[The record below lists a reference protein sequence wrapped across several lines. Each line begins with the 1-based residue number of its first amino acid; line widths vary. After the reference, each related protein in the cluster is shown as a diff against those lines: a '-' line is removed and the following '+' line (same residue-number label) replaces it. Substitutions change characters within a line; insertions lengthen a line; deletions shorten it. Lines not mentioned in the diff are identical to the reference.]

1 MCRGRDWASREDTA
15 PRTGLGKGAPVQGKW
30 ELVSRVQRDPVGLP
44 LSPDP
49 TGVALLPAAAPPR
62 ASVAGLSGHGG
73 GGCSVLLTERLLY
86 TKRGVY
92 ANSTLCNPLHHW
104 RWDTGCVRPH
114 AQLRAEDVSGIT
126 FNISNLLLLYYP
138 LCL

>member
-1 MCRGRDWASREDTA
+1 MEGSAWRQRVSLSGWGGCPRWGGTGKALDPPVCRGRDWASREDTA

-92 ANSTLCNPLHHW
+92 ANSTQI
-104 RWDTGCVRPH
+104 G
-114 AQLRAEDVSGIT
+114 RAHV
-126 FNISNLLLLYYP
+126 
-138 LCL
+138 